1 MNFMQN
7 TDIFLLKRNKK
18 KKKKK
23 EKEKRQ
29 KRLTF
34 YVILAH

>member
-1 MNFMQN
+1 MGQ
-7 TDIFLLKRNKK
+7 KKSGRPPK

-29 KRLTF
+29 REKRASR
-34 YVILAH
+34 IRGKKW